1 MEYFIK
7 KSRYA
12 VRPREVTFMIKK
24 LETGPYWERLLATKV
39 KQPWLRID
47 FKNWVDEEDEPEEDQ
62 VFPKV

>member
-1 MEYFIK
+1 MK

-24 LETGPYWERLLATKV
+24 KETGPYWERLLATNV

-47 FKNWVDEEDEPEEDQ
+47 FKNWLDEEDESEEE
-62 VFPKV
+62 K

>member
-12 VRPREVTFMIKK
+12 VRPREVTFMLEK
-24 LETGPYWERLLATKV
+24 LETGPYWERLLATRV

-47 FKNWVDEEDEPEEDQ
+47 FKNWVDEEDEPEED
-62 VFPKV
+62 KVSPEV